1 MNEWIMH
8 LYPQW
13 FVCLYSFINPRAVV
27 SCCLSVV
34 VFVSQQNK
42 TFFFLFFTQHHH
54 LIKKAAAFQLTYAF
68 LKVTNRNNTL
78 VGYFSKV
85 SRDWAMCS
93 EMATFRFFIKMATFL
108 V

>member
-27 SCCLSVV
+27 CCKLLPVCCC
-34 VFVSQQNK
+34 FRFPTEQNLL
-42 TFFFLFFTQHHH
+42 FLFFTQH

-93 EMATFRFFIKMATFL
+93 EMATFRFFKMATFL